1 MNPTL
6 VKIAEMAH
14 TGMPLAE
21 IAARL
26 GVSDAWVD
34 AVMGTD
40 AFRVVQAQ
48 VGGERS

>member
-14 TGMPLAE
+14 AGTPPAE

-40 AFRVVQAQ
+40 AFKTVLAH
-48 VGGERS
+48 VGNQS